1 MLTCNHL
8 SRPPFGRNSKTRA
21 LKSCPL

>member
-8 SRPPFGRNSKTRA
+8 SRLPFGRNSKTRA